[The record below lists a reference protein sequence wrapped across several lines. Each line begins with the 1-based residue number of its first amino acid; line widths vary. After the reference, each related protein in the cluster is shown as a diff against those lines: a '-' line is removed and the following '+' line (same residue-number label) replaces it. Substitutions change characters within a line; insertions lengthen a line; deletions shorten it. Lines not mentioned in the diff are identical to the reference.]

1 MGGRYRAHLVGRRT
15 DTSSY
20 EMEFRALVEAAKMA
34 DGPCT
39 IISDYD
45 GLNRPASQS
54 QEMARPAP
62 NWSRLCDARRLK
74 CASRARTLTGIGV
87 RMVSDRQKLFLEGPI
102 SRALI
107 TLAVPIILG
116 NVLQTGYQLTDAF
129 WVGRLGASAV
139 AAVSVSLPVTFLV
152 IALGSG
158 LAMAGAT
165 LTAQYTGAGRQDM
178 VNHVA
183 AQTMIMVALTS
194 IALGGIG
201 YALSP
206 RLLAL
211 LGVAPDVYEQALGF
225 MRVSFIGIVFVF
237 IYVMFQALMRGVGQ
251 TRIPLYIVTGTV
263 VLNFLLDPLF
273 IFGYGPFP
281 ALGVK
286 GAALATL
293 VTQALAAAAG
303 MTIFLR
309 GRHGIQLSWRA
320 MKPDPQYIKR
330 AFFLGFPGS
339 VELSTRGFG
348 LMVMSFLVASFGT
361 QTIAAYGVGSNV
373 LQVITIPAMG
383 LSMAVS
389 TLVGQ
394 NVGAGKIERAA
405 RVTRAG
411 TVSGFGLLSLVGVGA
426 YLFAPHIVA
435 FFIPGDPAVIAE
447 GARFIRIMSLA
458 WGGIGVQLCIV
469 SAFRASGNMLSAM
482 VIALVAQWVIQ
493 FPLAYVLSK
502 HTTLQGEGLWWSFPV
517 TNVAIA
523 VISVCWFARGGW
535 KETRLTEEDKQVAA
549 TAQESIIEEG
559 IR

>member
-1 MGGRYRAHLVGRRT
+1 MT
-15 DTSSY
+15 
-20 EMEFRALVEAAKMA
+20 
-34 DGPCT
+34 
-39 IISDYD
+39 
-45 GLNRPASQS
+45 
-54 QEMARPAP
+54 
-62 NWSRLCDARRLK
+62 
-74 CASRARTLTGIGV
+74 
-87 RMVSDRQKLFLEGPI
+87 SDRQKLFLEGPI
-102 SRALI
+102 GRALVS
-107 TLAVPIILG
+107 LAVPIILG

-139 AAVSVSLPVTFLV
+139 AAVSVSFPVTFLV
-152 IALGSG
+152 IALGAG

-165 LTAQYTGAGRQDM
+165 LTAQYTGAGRQDL

-183 AQTMIMVALTS
+183 AQTMIMVTLTS
-194 IALGGIG
+194 VFLGALG

-206 RLLAL
+206 HLLAL

-237 IYVMFQALMRGVGQ
+237 VYVMFQALMRGVGQ
-251 TRIPLYIVTGTV
+251 TRIPLFIVAGTV
-263 VLNFLLDPLF
+263 LLNFVLDPLF
-273 IFGYGPFP
+273 IFGLGPIP
-281 ALGVK
+281 ALGVM

-293 VTQALAAAAG
+293 VTQALAAAIG

-320 MKPDPQYIKR
+320 MRPDPRYIKR
-330 AFFLGFPGS
+330 AFLLGFPGS

-361 QTIAAYGVGSNV
+361 QTIAAYGVGSTV
-373 LQVITIPAMG
+373 LQVVTIPAMG

-394 NVGAGKIERAA
+394 NMGAGQVERAA
-405 RVTRAG
+405 RVTRIG
-411 TVSGFGLLSLVGVGA
+411 TVSGCGVLTLVGIAA
-426 YLFAPHIVA
+426 YAVAPHLVA

-447 GARFIRIMSLA
+447 GAGFIRIMCLA

-469 SAFRASGNMLSAM
+469 SAFRASGNMLIAM
-482 VIALVAQWVIQ
+482 VIALVAQWMIQ

-502 HTTLQGEGLWWSFPV
+502 HTTLQGEGIWWSFPV
-517 TNVAIA
+517 TNVAVA
-523 VISVCWFARGGW
+523 AISLCWFARGTW
-535 KETRLTEEDKQVAA
+535 KATRLTEEDKQIAA
-549 TAQESIIEEG
+549 VAQESMIEEG